1 MHEATHTGL
10 SPKGDDARLAEKAE
24 RREARDPNK
33 VIQRRLLESFA
44 VTIAQ
49 HVPAGLAAITRACL
63 AIEPD
68 SRPGIDAV
76 RRELEALGGSA
87 ADEPGISL
95 LQEAAAEAGL
105 VLTL

>member
-1 MHEATHTGL
+1 MHEVTHLGL

-24 RREARDPNK
+24 RREARDPAQ

-44 VTIAQ
+44 VPIAP
-49 HVPAGLAAITRACL
+49 HVPPGLAAITRACL

-87 ADEPGISL
+87 ADELGIS

-105 VLTL
+105 ALTL